1 MAFALPVGGMY
12 ASADSPSKYLDRLT
26 TVNTSV
32 NTSVNREGGGVSSE
46 VEDEPT
52 VSHAVRTSHGV
63 ILNTVVRNAN
73 RLEYGVGNTG
83 DSNVQAVADTAAN
96 WSQWGTVDW
105 SITNDG
111 VLKIRPRE
119 GNTGTTGPVTS
130 SNDVPWNKNKQQ
142 LNIKKVESTGTI
154 VLNADSVGLF
164 YNCSNL
170 TNITGLA
177 NWDVSNVTNMN
188 SMFYNCSNLTD
199 LTALKD
205 WNVDKVTRLF

>member
-1 MAFALPVGGMY
+1 MAFALPVGGVY

-32 NTSVNREGGGVSSE
+32 NREGSGVSSE

-73 RLEYGVGNTG
+73 RLEYSMGNTG

-96 WSQWGTVDW
+96 WLQWGTVGW
-105 SITNDG
+105 SITDDG
-111 VLKIRPRE
+111 VLRIRPWY
-119 GNTGTTGPVTS
+119 GDTGTTGALSSSTS
-130 SNDVPWNKNKQQ
+130 APWYNQRLK
-142 LNIKKVESTGTI
+142 IKKVESTGTI
-154 VLNADSVGLF
+154 VLNAKSTRLF

-170 TNITGLA
+170 TDISGLE
-177 NWDVSNVTNMN
+177 
-188 SMFYNCSNLTD
+188 
-199 LTALKD
+199 D
-205 WNVDKVTRLF
+205 WNVSKVTDMSDVYMKSRKHARRKAFSK